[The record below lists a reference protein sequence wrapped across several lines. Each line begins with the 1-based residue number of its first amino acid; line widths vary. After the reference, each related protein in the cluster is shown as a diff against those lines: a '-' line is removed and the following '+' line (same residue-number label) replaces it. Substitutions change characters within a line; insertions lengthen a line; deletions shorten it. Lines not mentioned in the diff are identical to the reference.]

1 LTAILETPKL
11 KGVVLETYGAGNA
24 PSAAWFISLL
34 KKAISRGIYIVN
46 ATQCSG
52 GMVQMGQYETSQS
65 LQDIGVISAKDM
77 TTEAAITKMMYLLGT
92 RKDLDFK
99 VAFETS
105 LRGELTEN

>member
-1 LTAILETPKL
+1 
-11 KGVVLETYGAGNA
+11 
-24 PSAAWFISLL
+24 
-34 KKAISRGIYIVN
+34 
-46 ATQCSG
+46 
-52 GMVQMGQYETSQS
+52 MVQMGQYETSQS